1 MPADI
6 LLLETGLGGEFDATN
21 VIAAPLATI
30 IMPISFDHM
39 QFLGDSLAKIAAA
52 KAGILKQG
60 RPAIVAQQPPEAAAV
75 IEARAAALSAP
86 LWRCG
91 SEWNFEIGDS
101 GFTYRDAKGAIALP
115 KPVLPGRHQY
125 GNAAAAVAA
134 TRWLQDF
141 GLSERA
147 IAAGLTSAVWPA
159 RMQRLKRGPLVDL
172 LPPDWELWLDGGHN
186 ADAGQVIAGMIEEWQ
201 QAARKPV
208 SLIFGMLTSKDPL
221 AFLRHLAPVAEDLS
235 AVGIPG
241 DHSSIAV
248 PDAVGFARQ
257 AGLPA
262 EGYDSPAA
270 ALAAIV
276 ARHGTAPR
284 RVLICGS
291 LYLAGTVLAENG

>member
-1 MPADI
+1 
-6 LLLETGLGGEFDATN
+6 
-21 VIAAPLATI
+21 
-30 IMPISFDHM
+30 
-39 QFLGDSLAKIAAA
+39 
-52 KAGILKQG
+52 
-60 RPAIVAQQPPEAAAV
+60 
-75 IEARAAALSAP
+75 
-86 LWRCG
+86 
-91 SEWNFEIGDS
+91 
-101 GFTYRDAKGAIALP
+101 
-115 KPVLPGRHQY
+115 VLPGRHQY

-134 TRWLQDF
+134 TRWLDGF
-141 GLSERA
+141 GLSQRA
-147 IAAGLTSAVWPA
+147 IAAGLTNAVWPA

-172 LPPDWELWLDGGHN
+172 LPPQWELWLDGGHN

-262 EGYDSPAA
+262 EGYDSTQA
-270 ALAAIV
+270 ALVAIV
-276 ARHGTAPR
+276 GRHGTAPR

-291 LYLAGTVLAENG
+291 LYLAGTVLADNG